1 MRSLG
6 RYRAEKRRL
15 KEQRRAEK
23 DRQRQAA
30 QQEAIPGSVD
40 GNEFDARF
48 DDAVAT
54 ICGSGDANPVVFSHS
69 VAMMMWVLMNVT
81 NPDTS
86 LLTSDPVPNTG
97 QIVVVGNPRDG
108 WTLTDWD
115 GTPVPR

>member
-1 MRSLG
+1 MPRIPGFVCSLTP
-6 RYRAEKRRL
+6 EV
-15 KEQRRAEK
+15 
-23 DRQRQAA
+23 
-30 QQEAIPGSVD
+30 GSVD